1 MSVLAICGSPSS
13 TSINR
18 RLLHAALSV
27 LPEGTAVDEVWVREL
42 DLPMYSPDHEQEH
55 GFPADALA
63 LRKRLEAASVV
74 VLASPEHNG
83 SMPAML
89 KNAIDWLSRTPREGR
104 FFARPVALLSTSP
117 GGRGGATNLGAL
129 SSVMPHWGAEVLG
142 SFSLPSFRSAWDV
155 EAGAVKDTEKAA
167 ELAALMARVAERA

>member
-18 RLLHAALSV
+18 RLLHAALSM

-42 DLPMYSPDHEQEH
+42 DLPMYSPDHERDH
-55 GFPADALA
+55 GFPAHALA
-63 LRKRLEAASVV
+63 LRERFEAASVV
-74 VLASPEHNG
+74 VFASPEHNG

-89 KNAIDWLSRTPREGR
+89 KNAVDWLSRTPREGR
-104 FFARPVALLSTSP
+104 FFARPVALLATSP

-129 SSVMPHWGAEVLG
+129 SAVMPHWGAEVLG
-142 SFSLPSFRSAWDV
+142 SFSLPSFRSTFDA
-155 EAGAVKDTEKAA
+155 EAGVVKDAEKAA

>member
-18 RLLHAALSV
+18 RLLHAALSM
-27 LPEGTAVDEVWVREL
+27 LPAGTEVDEVWVREL
-42 DLPMYSPDHEQEH
+42 DLPLYSPDHEREH

-104 FFARPVALLSTSP
+104 FFARPVALLATSP
-117 GGRGGATNLGAL
+117 GGRGGSTNLGAL
-129 SSVMPHWGAEVLG
+129 TSVMPHWGAEVLG
-142 SFSLPSFRSAWDV
+142 GFSLPSFRSSFDAETGVVQD
-155 EAGAVKDTEKAA
+155 ADRAA
-167 ELAALMARVAERA
+167 ELAALMALVAARG